1 MLVQNWMSKPAVT
14 IDSAGSMQ
22 EAINLMKTQRIS
34 MLPVMEK
41 GSLVGVV
48 TDRDLKKASASDA
61 TSLEIHELLYLLSTI
76 KIKDIMTPDPICVP
90 PDFTIEETAE
100 LLMQHHISG
109 VPVVDWDKG
118 VVGVITH
125 TDLFRVIISLT
136 GVGKRGIQFAFC
148 LEDRPGS
155 ILEISQVIRRFGGR
169 MVSILTSY
177 EKAPQGFRHVYI
189 RTYNIDRHQLA
200 PLKAALKEKAILM
213 YMVDHRNNT
222 REIYT
227 ERS

>member
-1 MLVQNWMSKPAVT
+1 MLVQNWMSKPAIT

-22 EAINLMKTQRIS
+22 EAINLMKTHRIS

-41 GSLVGVV
+41 ESLVGVV
-48 TDRDLKKASASDA
+48 TDRDLKRASASDA

-76 KIKDIMTPDPICVP
+76 KVKDIMTSDPICVP

-109 VPVVDWDKG
+109 VPVVDRNKG
-118 VVGVITH
+118 IAGVITH
-125 TDLFRVIISLT
+125 TDLFKVIISLT

-155 ILEISQVIRRFGGR
+155 ILEISQVIRQFGGR

-177 EKAPQGFRHVYI
+177 EKAPQGFRNVYI
-189 RTYNIDRHQLA
+189 RIYNIDRHQLE
-200 PLKAALKEKAILM
+200 PLKTALKEKATLM

>member
-1 MLVQNWMSKPAVT
+1 MLVQNWMSKPAIT

-22 EAINLMKTQRIS
+22 EAINLMKTHRIS

-48 TDRDLKKASASDA
+48 TDRDLKRASASDA

-76 KIKDIMTPDPICVP
+76 KVKDIMTSDPICVP

-109 VPVVDWDKG
+109 VPVVDRNKG
-118 VVGVITH
+118 IAGVITH
-125 TDLFRVIISLT
+125 TDLFKVIISLT

-177 EKAPQGFRHVYI
+177 EKAPQGFRNVYI
-189 RTYNIDRHQLA
+189 RIYNIDRHQLE
-200 PLKAALKEKAILM
+200 PLKAALKEKATLM

-222 REIYT
+222 REIYA

>member
-1 MLVQNWMSKPAVT
+1 MLVQNWMSKPAIT

-22 EAINLMKTQRIS
+22 EAINLMKTHRIS

-41 GSLVGVV
+41 ESLVGVV
-48 TDRDLKKASASDA
+48 TDRDLKRASASDA

-76 KIKDIMTPDPICVP
+76 KVKDIMTSDPICVP

-109 VPVVDWDKG
+109 VPVVDRNKG
-118 VVGVITH
+118 IAGVITH

-177 EKAPQGFRHVYI
+177 EKAPQGFRNVYI
-189 RTYNIDRHQLA
+189 RIYNIDRHQLE
-200 PLKAALKEKAILM
+200 PLKAALKEKATLM

>member
-1 MLVQNWMSKPAVT
+1 MLVQNWMSKPAIT

-22 EAINLMKTQRIS
+22 EAINLMKTHRIS

-48 TDRDLKKASASDA
+48 TDRDLKRASASDA

-76 KIKDIMTPDPICVP
+76 KIKDIMTSDPICVP

-118 VVGVITH
+118 VTGVITH

-189 RTYNIDRHQLA
+189 RTYNIDRHQLE
-200 PLKAALKEKAILM
+200 PLKAALKEKATLM